1 MNRFKHLKV
10 RQVDSALAPFRE
22 ILEVGRPGTGW
33 IRAIREASGMSLR
46 QLAERMGIS
55 KTTAATLERNEAAE
69 TVKLS
74 SLRAVGAALDCDLVY
89 ALVPHTSLEDSV
101 RRRAR
106 LVAEKV
112 VGRVSDS
119 MDLEHQA
126 IPVAE
131 RERQVSDLAERLWQ
145 EMPRDLWD
153 EPL

>member
-22 ILEVGRPGTGW
+22 ILEVDRPGAGW

-69 TVKLS
+69 TVKLR

-89 ALVPHTSLEDSV
+89 ALVPRTSLEDSV

-106 LVAEKV
+106 LVAERV

-119 MDLEHQA
+119 MDLEDQA
-126 IPVAE
+126 ISAAE

-145 EMPRDLWD
+145 EMPKGLWD
-153 EPL
+153 DPL